1 MRKPLLDLICCPVCH
16 SGQFDLAIDQ
26 ETSSEIRQGT
36 VTCKNCQ
43 RAYPVNDGILDLLV
57 DPSQEILN
65 EQAGW
70 TQLEKYVVN
79 TDEVMLS
86 LPDGIGEHKA
96 AWQCQAENFHYLWSE
111 VKFTAGEKVLDLGA
125 GRCWATRY
133 FARQGCNAVG
143 LDVLLTRYVGLK
155 TADVF
160 MEKEGVYFDRICGD
174 MHQIPL
180 GKNTFDVVFMAA
192 TLHHSDDIQATL
204 RQVHEVLKPG
214 GRLILVNEPVVGMFD
229 SKAVK
234 GPEVDHGI
242 NEHVYR
248 YLEYRRALRKLKMD
262 YRLYP
267 FIGSYN
273 RVINKLNHLVVRTFP
288 RQLMP
293 QRIWRPFLVTQLLVE
308 GGILNLIAT
317 KRSNT

>member
-1 MRKPLLDLICCPVCH
+1 MRKPLLDLIFCPICKAQ
-16 SGQFDLAIDQ
+16 QFDLSIEQ
-26 ETSSEIRQGT
+26 ENQVEIRQGI
-36 VTCKNCQ
+36 VTCQKCQ
-43 RAYPVNDGILDLLV
+43 RAYSVQDGILDLLV

-96 AWQCQAENFHYLWSE
+96 AWQGQAENFHYLWSQIKLTGSE
-111 VKFTAGEKVLDLGA
+111 NVLDLGA

-133 FARQGCNAVG
+133 FARQGCSAVG

-155 TADVF
+155 TGDIYL
-160 MEKEGVYFDRICGD
+160 EKEGVYFDRICGD

-180 GKNTFDVVFMAA
+180 RKNSFDIVFMAA
-192 TLHHSDDIQATL
+192 TLHHSDDIRATL
-204 RQVHEVLKPG
+204 QQAHDVLKPG
-214 GRLILVNEPVVGMFD
+214 GRLILVNEPVVGIFA
-229 SKAVK
+229 SKVLSC
-234 GPEVDHGI
+234 PEVEAGI

-248 YLEYRRALRKLKMD
+248 YLEYRQALRKLKMG
-262 YRLYP
+262 YQLFP
-267 FIGSYN
+267 FIGSYH
-273 RVINKLNHLVVRTFP
+273 RVINKMNHLMVKTFP

-293 QRIWRPFLVTQLLVE
+293 KLIWRPFLVTQLLLY
-308 GGILNLIAT
+308 GGILNLIAQ
-317 KRSNT
+317 KPG